1 MRRTPEVTA
10 GGGGSGPSAPSATRR
25 GSGAGHARRAGA
37 VVLAVV
43 LLLVVLLPASA
54 PAAVSGVRAA
64 RPPRAG
70 AAGAAPARDAV
81 RSGTAFD
88 GERAWP
94 LAGRPRVVRGWE
106 PSENPYGP
114 GHRGVDLAAGT
125 GAVVRAA
132 ATGRVSFAGQ
142 VAGRG
147 VVAVEVAGSGDPPL
161 RFTYEPVRAHVAK
174 GDEVAAGQL
183 VGTTG
188 TGASHCAA
196 RCLHWG
202 LRREDTYL
210 DPLSLLPRS
219 LLLRGPSRLL
229 PVFGV
234 PVPQAAPQPTRA
246 VRRRT
251 RGVRGGRERHD
262 GGARHDGRAWRGRRG
277 RDARRTR
284 VVWPVRT

>member
-1 MRRTPEVTA
+1 MRRTREVTA
-10 GGGGSGPSAPSATRR
+10 GAGRSGPPAPAATRR
-25 GSGAGHARRAGA
+25 GRGAGHGRRAG
-37 VVLAVV
+37 VVALAAV
-43 LLLVVLLPASA
+43 LLLVVLPPASG
-54 PAAVSGVRAA
+54 PAAASGVRAA
-64 RPPRAG
+64 QAPRAG
-70 AAGAAPARDAV
+70 AAGGTPARVAV
-81 RSGTAFD
+81 RSGAAFD
-88 GERAWP
+88 GGRAWP

-132 ATGRVSFAGQ
+132 APGRVSFAGQ

-147 VVAVEVAGSGDPPL
+147 VVAVEVTGSGDPPL

-174 GDEVAAGQL
+174 GDEVTAGQL

-188 TGASHCAA
+188 PGASHCTA

-234 PVPQAAPQPTRA
+234 PVPQAVPQPSRA
-246 VRRRT
+246 SRAAPRRR
-251 RGVRGGRERHD
+251 GAHDARGGRERH
-262 GGARHDGRAWRGRRG
+262 GGHDGRERQRRRRG
-277 RDARRTR
+277 T
-284 VVWPVRT
+284 